1 MNVLIVEDDEAIA
14 NLLYMDLRDEG
25 YRCSIA
31 SDGKVAVDMLEE
43 NCNYDLILLDIMLP
57 EIDGYE
63 LLEYIKPTEIPVIFL
78 TAKGTVNDRI
88 KGLKMGADD
97 YIVKP
102 FQSGEVIARMEAVL
116 RRYGKSEKR
125 LNFADVKVDLE
136 SRKVFQDGKEIDLTV
151 KEFDLLVELIRN
163 KNIAQYRDKLYEKIW
178 NEPFMGDTR
187 TLDTHI
193 QRLRKKLGWE
203 DYIKTVFRIGYRL
216 EG

>member
-14 NLLYMDLRDEG
+14 NLLYMDLSDEG
-25 YRCSIA
+25 YCCSIA
-31 SDGKVAVDMLEE
+31 SDGKIAADKLGE
-43 NCNYDLILLDIMLP
+43 NGNYDLILLDIMLP

-125 LNFADVKVDLE
+125 LWTF
-136 SRKVFQDGKEIDLTV
+136 
-151 KEFDLLVELIRN
+151 
-163 KNIAQYRDKLYEKIW
+163 
-178 NEPFMGDTR
+178 
-187 TLDTHI
+187 
-193 QRLRKKLGWE
+193 
-203 DYIKTVFRIGYRL
+203 
-216 EG
+216 